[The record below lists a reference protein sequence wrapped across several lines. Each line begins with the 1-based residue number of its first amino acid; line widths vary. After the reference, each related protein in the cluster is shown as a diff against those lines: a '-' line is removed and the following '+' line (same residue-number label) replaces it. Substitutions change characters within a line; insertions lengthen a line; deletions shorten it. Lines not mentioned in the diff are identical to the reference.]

1 VKSHWKTVKLPEV
14 AELNPRRLGN
24 PPQDKEFVSFVPM
37 KAVEEES
44 GRLSPAETRPWGDV
58 KKGYTPFQEGD
69 VLFAKITPC
78 MENGKYAIAKDLH
91 EGRAAGSTEFHVFR
105 PSAQLDA
112 QYLLNFLF
120 SHGVRQ
126 AARMNM
132 RGAAGQLR
140 VPASFFE
147 ELEIPLAPLPEQQRI
162 VAEIEKQ
169 FTRLEAGLAG
179 LRRVQAN
186 LKRYRAAVL
195 KAACEGKLV
204 PNEVELAKAE
214 GRKVETGAE
223 LLERIL
229 AERHKNWTGR
239 GKYREPTPPDY
250 TSGRPLPP
258 GWTLA
263 TVQQLST
270 VVQYGTSAKTT
281 EQKGGVPVLRMGNI
295 VDGKLVTTQLKFLP
309 ENHAEF
315 PELLLAPG
323 DILFNRTNSAELVGK
338 TAVFRGNPSPCSFAS
353 YLIRA
358 RLCNNC
364 LPDFVVYYINSIF
377 GRAWVAS
384 CVSQQV
390 GQANV
395 NGTKLQALA
404 IPLPPLAEQTRIVAE
419 VERRLSVIDELE
431 AVTAANIQRAT
442 RLRQSIL
449 QRAFTGELV

>member
-1 VKSHWKTVKLPEV
+1 MS
-14 AELNPRRLGN
+14 A
-24 PPQDKEFVSFVPM
+24 
-37 KAVEEES
+37 
-44 GRLSPAETRPWGDV
+44 AETRPWGDV

-78 MENGKYAIAKDLH
+78 MENGKYAIARDLH
-91 EGRAAGSTEFHVFR
+91 QGRAAGSTEFHVFR

-229 AERHKNWTGR
+229 AERRAIHEKAQAKASR
-239 GKYREPTPPDY
+239 KKKYKEPIDPTVPPGDQLPEGWVWA
-250 TSGRPLPP
+250 TWDQVGFSQNGRPFQSAEYQPTGSKLLRPGNLHMSGKVLWNDSNTRCLPP
-258 GWTLA
+258 QRARENADLIVRGSELVMNLTAQSLKDEFLGRVCITAPDEECLLNQRLARLTPLIILPHFALYLLKASRFRRFVDGLNSGSLIQHMFTSQLA
-263 TVQQLST
+263 TFT
-270 VVQYGTSAKTT
+270 
-281 EQKGGVPVLRMGNI
+281 
-295 VDGKLVTTQLKFLP
+295 F
-309 ENHAEF
+309 
-315 PELLLAPG
+315 
-323 DILFNRTNSAELVGK
+323 
-338 TAVFRGNPSPCSFAS
+338 
-353 YLIRA
+353 
-358 RLCNNC
+358 
-364 LPDFVVYYINSIF
+364 
-377 GRAWVAS
+377 
-384 CVSQQV
+384 
-390 GQANV
+390 
-395 NGTKLQALA
+395 
-404 IPLPPLAEQTRIVAE
+404 PLPPLAEQKRIVAE

-431 AVTAANIQRAT
+431 AVVAANLQRAT

>member
-1 VKSHWKTVKLPEV
+1 
-14 AELNPRRLGN
+14 
-24 PPQDKEFVSFVPM
+24 M

-44 GRLSPAETRPWGDV
+44 GRLSPAETRSWGDV

-140 VPASFFE
+140 VPTSFFE
-147 ELEIPLAPLPEQQRI
+147 ELEIPLAPLPDQQRI

-195 KAACEGKLV
+195 RFAFGGKL
-204 PNEVELAKAE
+204 LAKDNDWPTTTLGEVCTVLSGYGFPERFQGRSSGDVGFYKVGDISAAWQRGERVLTQANHYISHAE
-214 GRKVETGAE
+214 TQE
-223 LLERIL
+223 LR
-229 AERHKNWTGR
+229 AK
-239 GKYREPTPPDY
+239 
-250 TSGRPLPP
+250 PLPA
-258 GWTLA
+258 G
-263 TVQQLST
+263 T
-270 VVQYGTSAKTT
+270 VVFAKIGAAIALNRRAILG
-281 EQKGGVPVLRMGNI
+281 QPSLVDNNVMG
-295 VDGKLVTTQLKFLP
+295 
-309 ENHAEF
+309 
-315 PELLLAPG
+315 LLAGNKVDPAFLFYFTCTLRLNDLARATTVPSIRKG
-323 DILFNRTNSAELVGK
+323 DVENITL
-338 TAVFRGNPSPCSFAS
+338 
-353 YLIRA
+353 
-358 RLCNNC
+358 
-364 LPDFVVYYINSIF
+364 D
-377 GRAWVAS
+377 
-384 CVSQQV
+384 
-390 GQANV
+390 
-395 NGTKLQALA
+395 
-404 IPLPPLAEQTRIVAE
+404 LPPLTEQHRIVTE

-431 AVTAANIQRAT
+431 AVVTANLQRAT